1 MATAA
6 ALSFG
11 KRPQISSDRKK
22 GNRLNMSDFRDVNP
36 DRHKFELQVEI
47 RNILL
52 DIRGSIQKSR
62 FFLPIGK
69 PDGSVSWVNLWQ
81 ATEIHRISEDE
92 CNIKL
97 ADGQVIAVS
106 TKEGVDAVIQAIR
119 EAIVIIEDLPTAPQ
133 RQAQTTLGTPVL
145 TQPQH

>member
-1 MATAA
+1 
-6 ALSFG
+6 
-11 KRPQISSDRKK
+11 
-22 GNRLNMSDFRDVNP
+22 MSDLRDVQSR
-36 DRHKFELQVEI
+36 DSQRFSQI
-47 RNILL
+47 CNILL
-52 DIRGSIQKSR
+52 EIKAATQKIR
-62 FFLPIGK
+62 FFFPIGR

-92 CNIKL
+92 CHIKL
-97 ADGQVIAVS
+97 ADGQVVAVS

-119 EAIVIIEDLPTAPQ
+119 EAIVIIEDLPTALQ